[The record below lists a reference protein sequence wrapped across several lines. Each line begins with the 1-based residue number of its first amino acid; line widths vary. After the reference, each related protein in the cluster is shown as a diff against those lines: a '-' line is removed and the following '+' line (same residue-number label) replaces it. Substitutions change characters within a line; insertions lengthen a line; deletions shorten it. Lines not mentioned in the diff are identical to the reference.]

1 MFTITSCKK
10 NETTYINEVRPK
22 VGYLP
27 PGFSLNDLDGNTI
40 KLSDYKGKVVLVEF
54 WASWCS
60 YCIEEIPTLKSIYAE
75 YQEQNFE
82 MIGISLDT
90 NPEAWRDKVQE
101 ENLEYIQVNDPA
113 GFSSDVA
120 KQYEIESIPRMF
132 LINEEGYIILITT
145 EASDVEIRLSQL
157 FN

>member
-1 MFTITSCKK
+1 MSTITSCKK
-10 NETTYINEVRPK
+10 NEATFINEIKPE
-22 VGYLP
+22 VGYLA
-27 PGFSLNDLDGNTI
+27 PGFSLIDLEGNTI
-40 KLSDYKGKVVLVEF
+40 NLSDYKGKVVLVEF

-60 YCIEEIPTLKSIYAE
+60 YCIEEIPTLKGIYAE
-75 YQEQNFE
+75 YQAQNFE

-90 NPEAWRDKVQE
+90 NPDWWRDKVQE

-132 LINEEGYIILITT
+132 LINEDGFIILITT
-145 EASDVEIRLSQL
+145 EASDVKTRMSQL